1 MLLIGL
7 RLWQRANRLL
17 VSMLIGSGIDLK
29 EQISFVD
36 KVTFSKGDID
46 NVTADPGGYRHQ
58 LDCRRSAGELVPI
71 DHFLLLRFADRDLGG
86 WEGPPRG
93 VVGVAG
99 SSPKAYCGA
108 NHWFTAA
115 VRGVVGARGW

>member
-36 KVTFSKGDID
+36 KVTFSKGVID

-71 DHFLLLRFADRDLGG
+71 DHFLLLRFADSDLGG
-86 WEGPPRG
+86 GIALHRPLL
-93 VVGVAG
+93 VV
-99 SSPKAYCGA
+99 
-108 NHWFTAA
+108 AA
-115 VRGVVGARGW
+115 S